1 MSKPPTQLIFLWNYV
16 EWGGAQIFLLAIM
29 KAAKPDY
36 DILVVLP
43 RNSMPTILIFLDN
56 LGIRYEFLDVAI
68 QVSDAPGLA
77 DKIRRQ
83 WRRIYAEAVSFRYLM
98 RFDLKR
104 SILHIETA
112 PWQSWILLTA
122 LALRQAN
129 VFVTMHN
136 FMPRSSKLREMVWR
150 WRLKFVSGLPKF
162 HIIPSNQD
170 TKDKLRGWV
179 RDDFW
184 EQMVVAHTAI
194 DPTEIDAAL
203 AKDLDRKEVRL
214 QHGIDPDK
222 FLVLCVGQF
231 IDRKGR
237 WVFLDAAKQVIER
250 DADVAFVWLT
260 PKLPD
265 EAENARISEYGL
277 GDGLQIVLSDNVGKA
292 REDILRFFRIA
303 DVFSLPSYVEGLPI
317 ALLEAMA
324 LNLPSISTRVYAIPE
339 AVKNMETG
347 ILIDAGDSTGLA
359 DSILRLKQDP
369 ELRARLGNAGR
380 EFVLTNFDERVV
392 AQKVI
397 DSYKRSLEVK

>member
-1 MSKPPTQLIFLWNYV
+1 MTKPRTQLIFLWNYV

-29 KAAKPDY
+29 KAARADW

-43 RNSMPTILIFLDN
+43 RRSMPTILHFLDD

-68 QVSDAPGLA
+68 QVSEAPGLI

-83 WRRIYAEAVSFRYLM
+83 WRRIYAEAVSFKYLM
-98 RFDLKR
+98 RFDLKN

-112 PWQSWILLTA
+112 PWQSWLLLTA
-122 LALRQAN
+122 LAMRRAH

-136 FMPRSSKLREMVWR
+136 FMPRTSKLREMIWR
-150 WRLKFVSGLPKF
+150 WRLKFVSGLPGF

-184 EQMVVAHTAI
+184 EKMIVAHTAI
-194 DPTEIDAAL
+194 DPTEIDAVL
-203 AKDLDRKEVRL
+203 ERKFDRSSTRT
-214 QHGIDPDK
+214 QHGIDADK
-222 FLVLCVGQF
+222 FVVLCVGQF

-237 WVFLDAAKQVIER
+237 WVFLDAAKQVIDKAPE
-250 DADVAFVWLT
+250 VAFVWLT

-265 EAENARISEYGL
+265 EAESSRIDEYGL
-277 GDGLQIVLSDNVGKA
+277 GDSLNIVLSDSVGKA
-292 REDILRFFRIA
+292 REDVLRFFRVA

-324 LNLPSISTRVYAIPE
+324 LNIPSISTRVYAIPE
-339 AVKNMETG
+339 AIKDMETG
-347 ILIDAGDSTGLA
+347 ILIDAGDSSGLA
-359 DSILRLKQDP
+359 DSILRLKCDP
-369 ELRARLGNAGR
+369 ELRENLGSSGR
-380 EFVLTNFDERVV
+380 KFVLENFDERVV
-392 AQKVI
+392 AGKVI
-397 DSYKRSLEVK
+397 DSYRRSLEGK